1 MFLSF
6 RKGRNPTKSI
16 NMKILTL
23 ISAAFSFL
31 LFSSNGNAQ
40 TKTGADYFMGDW
52 NVLVK
57 GLPSGETKMLVNLK
71 KGDTACTGAIND
83 STGKEIAKFSKVELK
98 DTTVTMYFTA
108 QGYDVYLRLNRK
120 DDNHVTG
127 TMMDMFDAEGDRA
140 KKPAPSSNP

>member
-1 MFLSF
+1 
-6 RKGRNPTKSI
+6 
-16 NMKILTL
+16 MKILTL
-23 ISAAFSFL
+23 ISAGLSFL
-31 LFSSNGNAQ
+31 LISTAADAQ
-40 TKTGADYFMGDW
+40 TKTGVDYFMGDW

-57 GLPSGETKMLVNLK
+57 GLPSGDTKMLVNLK

-98 DTTVTMYFTA
+98 DTTVTMYFSA

-140 KKPAPSSNP
+140 KKPASSSNP